1 MTPAW
6 WTDLWL
12 NEGFATYIA
21 YLGVDAVQ
29 PQYRFLERFTV
40 KFDILGLHN
49 VFTLDS
55 LGTSHPISIPVN
67 HPDEISDIFD
77 LISYVKGL
85 VLIMNSII
93 LFSLYIS
100 YHLDIILS
108 VKFIFIGA
116 SVIRMM
122 SHFLTEKTLRGG
134 LSKYLTAL

>member
-93 LFSLYIS
+93 LFRLYYIS
-100 YHLDIILS
+100 YFISSRHYIIRKIYFYRSLGYTNDES
-108 VKFIFIGA
+108 LFD
-116 SVIRMM
+116 
-122 SHFLTEKTLRGG
+122 
-134 LSKYLTAL
+134 